1 MDRQKLKYLTFL
13 EKIWCSYC
21 GYANGLLAYAVTIA
35 GETEKHWCGIKHIKK
50 GHEDTFIEHPHQ
62 KNFLEYGDKEGYKQI
77 K

>member
-1 MDRQKLKYLTFL
+1 MDRQKLEYLTFF

-35 GETEKHWCGIKHIKK
+35 GETEKYWCGIKHEKTNPN
-50 GHEDTFIEHPHQ
+50 DTFVEKVHQ
-62 KNFLEYGDKEGYKQI
+62 KDFLEYGDKEGYKQI